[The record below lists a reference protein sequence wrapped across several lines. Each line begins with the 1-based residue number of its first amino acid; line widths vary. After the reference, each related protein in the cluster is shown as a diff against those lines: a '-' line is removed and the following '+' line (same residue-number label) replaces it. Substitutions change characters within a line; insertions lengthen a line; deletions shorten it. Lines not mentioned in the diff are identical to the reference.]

1 MSSWGLPSVP
11 WWQESFPWEEPR
23 IIPFMESLVAIETN
37 HCSGF
42 RNLVLGA
49 NCIGTFERE
58 VH

>member
-1 MSSWGLPSVP
+1 
-11 WWQESFPWEEPR
+11 
-23 IIPFMESLVAIETN
+23 MESLVAIETN

-42 RNLVLGA
+42 RNLVLLGA